1 MVNSNANALG
11 IIFPNSYDKTMPEM
25 TNDRLMA
32 SIPFASR
39 YRLIDFI
46 LSSMVNG
53 GIDNI
58 TIMVKENYWSLVDHL
73 GPGREWDLTR
83 KNGGLNIVPPFAMRN
98 QKLYGGRIEALV
110 NIMAFLKKQKEEY
123 VVISDANIATNF
135 DFKDMLDK
143 HIESGADVTMAY
155 ANCVGPKSLPDT
167 IESGRDMYYL
177 LDLDIDGRVTDI
189 KINRELTPGP
199 HDMSMNIYIMGREK
213 LIEMVHN
220 AYVDGAVYFERDIL
234 LPNLS
239 ELDVRGYQY
248 DKYLAVIYGMKTYF
262 DESMRLLED
271 GNLDRLFS
279 GNTIYTKI
287 RDDNPTRYVGDPRV
301 VNVMAADG
309 CVIEGEVENSILF
322 RGVKIGKGAKV
333 KNAILMQDTVV
344 GENSEVQYV
353 ITDKNV
359 SIGRDKKIS
368 GSDEYPFYVAKG
380 KEV

>member
-53 GIDNI
+53 GIDNV
-58 TIMVKENYWSLVDHL
+58 TIMVKENYWSLIDHL
-73 GPGREWDLTR
+73 GSGREWDLAR

-98 QKLYGGRIEALV
+98 QKVYGGRIEALV
-110 NIMAFLKKQKEEY
+110 NILAFLKKQKEEY
-123 VVISDANIATNF
+123 VIISDANIAVNF
-135 DFKDMLDK
+135 DFADMIQK
-143 HIESGADVTMAY
+143 HIESGADVTLAY
-155 ANCVGPKSLPDT
+155 ANLEGPKTLPDT

-177 LDLDIDGRVTDI
+177 VDLDVDGRVTDI
-189 KINRELTPGP
+189 KINRELSPGP
-199 HDMSMNIYIMGREK
+199 HDLSMNIYIMRRDRM
-213 LIEMVHN
+213 IELVHD
-220 AYVDGAVYFERDIL
+220 AYVDGGIYFERDVL
-234 LPNLS
+234 LRNIKDLHIQ
-239 ELDVRGYQY
+239 GYKFSGY
-248 DKYLAVIYGMKTYF
+248 FAVIYGMKTYY
-262 DESMRLLED
+262 DESMRLLKND
-271 GNLDRLFS
+271 NLDALFE

-287 RDDNPTRYVGDPRV
+287 RDDNPTRYIGDPKV
-301 VNVMAADG
+301 VNTMAADG

-322 RGVKIGKGAKV
+322 RGVKIAKGAKV

-344 GENSEVQYV
+344 GENTEVRYV

-359 SIGRDKKIS
+359 KIGRDQKIS
-368 GSDEYPFYVAKG
+368 GSQEYPFYVPKG